1 VLFDEIEKAHPD
13 VFNILLQILD
23 DGRLTDSQGRTVD
36 FRNVVIIM
44 TSNVGSTWIL
54 EHGQEAWEKTEAQVT
69 AALRQVFKPEFL
81 NRVDDIIIFHPL
93 GIEQIGSIV
102 EIQLG
107 RLRTLLDEK
116 DLTLEVS
123 DRAKALLAEAG
134 FDPAFGARPLKRAIQ
149 RMIQN
154 TLALAVLEGRFNEGD
169 HILADVQDGEIAF
182 VKAPAEQPVSV

>member
-44 TSNVGSTWIL
+44 TSNVGSTYIL
-54 EHGQEAWEKTEAQVT
+54 EHARDNWETVEKQVLQ
-69 AALRQVFKPEFL
+69 ALRQTFKPEFL

-102 EIQLG
+102 ELQLA
-107 RLRTLLDEK
+107 RLRKLLTDK
-116 DLTLEVS
+116 NLTREVS
-123 DRAKALLAEAG
+123 DAAKQKLAEEG

-149 RMIQN
+149 REIQN
-154 TLALAVLEGRFNEGD
+154 PLALAVLEGKFNDGDNIVADVEGD
-169 HILADVQDGEIAF
+169 KLVF
-182 VKAPAEQPVSV
+182 RKA